1 MIKKRDVLTRR
12 EMLAQCSTGF
22 GMLALQGLMANSSF
36 AGTARRSHFKPRAK
50 HVILCYMSG
59 GVSQVDSFDPKP
71 KLRELH
77 GKPMPVKIERTQFN
91 NNGNL
96 RP

>member
-1 MIKKRDVLTRR
+1 MKYKEILTRR
-12 EMLAQCSTGF
+12 EMLTRCSTGF
-22 GMLALQGLMANSSF
+22 GMLALQGLMSNRAF
-36 AGTARRSHFKPRAK
+36 AVAGEGRKLKAKAK

-77 GKPMPVKIERTQFN
+77 GKPMPVKVERTHCK
-91 NNGNL
+91 
-96 RP
+96 